1 MARRVFFIFCLNSF
15 FAMRIA
21 EAAAIL
27 CQHSGDSETKHSWD
41 AKMAA
46 RSLDFLSPSGDKLD
60 LYTLSSK
67 DGIEVDVLS
76 FGATL
81 TSLWVPKKLVATCK
95 PYLRYRSFKLMPIC
109 SAVAARCTS
118 IVATC
123 MLQLTP

>member
-76 FGATL
+76 FEAVL
-81 TSLWVPKKLVATCK
+81 TSISAHLPVFGLSV
-95 PYLRYRSFKLMPIC
+95 YRKHS
-109 SAVAARCTS
+109 RQ
-118 IVATC
+118 
-123 MLQLTP
+123 QLTSCTALLFAAGMVDVSM